1 MQKVTGPGTVF
12 LELDGYVKEYDLNL
26 GEQVVCDTGLIAL
39 MDESCTMDV
48 VVVKGIKNKF
58 FGGEGLIDTV
68 VTGPGKVYIQ
78 TMSLPRLGEMLTPF
92 IKISKQ

>member
-1 MQKVTGPGTVF
+1 
-12 LELDGYVKEYDLNL
+12 
-26 GEQVVCDTGLIAL
+26 
-39 MDESCTMDV
+39 MDV

>member
-12 LELDGYVKEYDLNL
+12 LELDGYVREYDLNP

-58 FGGEGLIDTV
+58 LGGEGLIDTV

-92 IKISKQ
+92 IKISK